1 MKYSQ
6 QQLRNI
12 DRHYENVQRQI
23 KMTNEKAR
31 AIKSVLIDKEIPE
44 DLLDTRISNDIENDE
59 FARRALLNKYSRQ
72 ILGSADI
79 YEFQK
84 DLIDS
89 GLEFTFLNNF
99 PEVLKESKNYRIAT
113 PNNVLN
119 ITRRIYNKNKEE
131 IDLVKNNKR
140 SRKNMSDMVSMLK
153 QISDNL
159 NILIKEY
166 PNLQS
171 YLQDQKNKVDAT
183 IITSESVNDSTEFM
197 KSLYRGTPTNEIRQ
211 SIATT
216 VDATN
221 PDTITD
227 DSKIDTDPTG
237 IISRI
242 SQTGLAN
249 AQDSQFKSEAVEEVP
264 MKKLRFDRIDLWKPD
279 DDNFQTLLDLRD
291 SQIDVQSYAEIIQ
304 DITGI
309 NSDVLENIPTKKK
322 LYNYAINYINQVVF
336 DNVKNNKSKLS
347 QQQKDIKKQQDELRK
362 QQIEDERIQQNAD
375 NLQMIEKFI
384 NEKPSKI
391 QNIYQLSE
399 QLRLTSNGAY
409 KTTIT
414 ASDTNR
420 VKIVNSIFKYY
431 TDKLNGTNINQDI
444 YKAYYS
450 KLHKN
455 KQPNPNLKPING
467 ITPVYDLLSELKS
480 FATSLKQIDPNFTYT
495 SKDLKSE
502 TDIQNILNNYFKKK

>member
-6 QQLRNI
+6 QQLRDI

-31 AIKSVLIDKEIPE
+31 AIKSVLIDKQLPE

-131 IDLVKNNKR
+131 IDLVKNNKKN
-140 SRKNMSDMVSMLK
+140 RKNMSDMVSMLK

-159 NILIKEY
+159 NILIQEY
-166 PNLQS
+166 PNLHS

-183 IITSESVNDSTEFM
+183 IMTSESVNDSTEFM
-197 KSLYRGTPTNEIRQ
+197 KSLYRGTPVSQIRQ
-211 SIATT
+211 SISTT

-237 IISRI
+237 IISQI

-249 AQDSQFKSEAVEEVP
+249 AQDAQFQSEAIQEAP
-264 MKKLRFDRIDLWKPD
+264 MKKLRFDKIESWKPED
-279 DDNFQTLLDLRD
+279 ENFQTLADLRD

-322 LYNYAINYINQVVF
+322 LYNYALNYINQIVF
-336 DNVKNNKSKLS
+336 DNMKNNKSKLS

-362 QQIEDERIQQNAD
+362 QQLEDEKNQQNTI
-375 NLQMIEKFI
+375 NLQLIEKFI
-384 NEKPSKI
+384 NDKPSKI

-399 QLRLTSNGAY
+399 HLRLNSSNSY
-409 KTTIT
+409 RTTIT
-414 ASDTNR
+414 AEDTNR
-420 VKIVNSIFKYY
+420 VKIVNSILKYY

-444 YKAYYS
+444 LKAYYS
-450 KLHKN
+450 KLFKN
-455 KQPNPNLKPING
+455 KQSTPNLNQIGEIVPKYNK
-467 ITPVYDLLSELKS
+467 VEELKS
-480 FATSLKQIDPNFTYT
+480 LATSLKSIDPNLTFTT
-495 SKDLKSE
+495 KDLKSE
-502 TDIQNILNNYFKKK
+502 TDIQNILKNYFKK

>member
-6 QQLRNI
+6 QQLRDI

-31 AIKSVLIDKEIPE
+31 AIKSVLIDKQIQE

-59 FARRALLNKYSRQ
+59 FARRAALNKYSRQ

-99 PEVLKESKNYRIAT
+99 PEVLKQSKNYTIAT

-140 SRKNMSDMVSMLK
+140 NRKNMSDMVSMLK

-159 NILIKEY
+159 NILMREY
-166 PNLQS
+166 PQLQS

-183 IITSESVNDSTEFM
+183 IMTSESVNDSTEFM
-197 KSLYRGTPTNEIRQ
+197 KSLYRGTPVSQIRQ
-211 SIATT
+211 SISTT

-221 PDTITD
+221 PDSITD
-227 DSKIDTDPTG
+227 GSKIDTDPTG
-237 IISRI
+237 IISQI

-249 AQDSQFKSEAVEEVP
+249 AQDAQFQSDAIQEAP
-264 MKKLRFDRIDLWKPD
+264 MKKMRFDNIEAWKPD
-279 DDNFQTLLDLRD
+279 DNNFQTLQQLRD
-291 SQIDVQSYAEIIQ
+291 SEIDIQSYAEIIQ

-309 NSDVLENIPTKKK
+309 DSDVLENLPTKKK
-322 LYNYAINYINQVVF
+322 LYNYALNYINQVVF
-336 DNVKNNKSKLS
+336 NNMKNNKSKLS
-347 QQQKDIKKQQDELRK
+347 QQQKDMKKQQDDLRK
-362 QQIEDERIQQNAD
+362 QQIEDEKIQQNEN
-375 NLQMIEKFI
+375 NLQLIEKFI
-384 NEKPSKI
+384 NTKPSKI
-391 QNIYQLSE
+391 QDIYQLSE
-399 QLRLTSNGAY
+399 FLRLNSSNSY
-409 KTTIT
+409 RTTII
-414 ASDTNR
+414 AEDTNR
-420 VKIVNSIFKYY
+420 VKIVNSIIKYY
-431 TDKLNGTNINQDI
+431 TDKLGGNIDNNSL
-444 YKAYYS
+444 KAYYL
-450 KLHKN
+450 KLFKN
-455 KQPNPNLKPING
+455 KQPTPNLNSIDG
-467 ITPVYDLLSELKS
+467 VTPKYNKLDELKLL
-480 FATSLKQIDPNFTYT
+480 AISLKTIDPSLTFT
-495 SKDLKSE
+495 SKDLKLE
-502 TDIQNILNNYFKKK
+502 TDIQNILKNYFKKN